1 MNPFKCDQVLNDLT
15 SGQFGEEAVDI
26 PENHSEIQKEE
37 DERKKTDR
45 KFSKNIK

>member
-1 MNPFKCDQVLNDLT
+1 MNPFKRHQALNDLT
-15 SGQFGEEAVDI
+15 SGQFGEPVDI
-26 PENHSEIQKEE
+26 PENHSEIQKQE